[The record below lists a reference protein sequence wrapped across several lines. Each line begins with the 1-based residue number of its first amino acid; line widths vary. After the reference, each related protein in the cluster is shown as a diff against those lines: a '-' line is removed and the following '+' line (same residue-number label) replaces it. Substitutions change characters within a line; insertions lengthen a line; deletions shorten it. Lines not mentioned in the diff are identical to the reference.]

1 MHNIFNVL
9 IIDDHPAIIDIYK
22 IALER
27 LNSIN
32 NDFCFRVE
40 SANTSQEALEKL
52 NYKSTDHQFDLI
64 FLDIRIPPSDDGK
77 ILGGEDLGLKIRE
90 EHDDVKIIV
99 LTSYNDNFLLN
110 NIIKTINPEGFLIKT
125 DFGFDE
131 IVEAIKIVLI
141 DPPYYSRSIIK
152 LLRKQMSNDFT
163 IDSLDRQ
170 LLYHLSIGTKTKDLP
185 DILPLSIAGI
195 ERRKRHLK
203 NALNTGSKDDNVL
216 IQIAKEK
223 GFV

>member
-32 NDFCFRVE
+32 NSFCFRVE
-40 SANTSQEALEKL
+40 SANSCQEALEKL
-52 NYKSTDHQFDLI
+52 NYKSTDFQFDLI

-185 DILPLSIAGI
+185 DVLPLSIAGI

>member
-40 SANTSQEALEKL
+40 SANTCQEALEKL
-52 NYKSTDHQFDLI
+52 NYKSTDYQFDLI

-185 DILPLSIAGI
+185 DVLPLSIAGI

>member
-1 MHNIFNVL
+1 M
-9 IIDDHPAIIDIYK
+9 
-22 IALER
+22 
-27 LNSIN
+27 
-32 NDFCFRVE
+32 
-40 SANTSQEALEKL
+40 

>member
-1 MHNIFNVL
+1 MHNIINVL
-9 IIDDHPAIIDIYK
+9 IIDDHPAIIDSYK
-22 IALER
+22 FALER
-27 LNSIN
+27 LNSTKSE
-32 NDFCFRVE
+32 FYFRIE
-40 SANTSQEALEKL
+40 SATTCQEALEKI
-52 NYKSTDHQFDLI
+52 NANPIDKRFDLI
-64 FLDIRIPPSDDGK
+64 FLDIRIPPSDDRK
-77 ILGGEDLGLKIRE
+77 ILTGEDLGLKIRAE
-90 EHDDVKIIV
+90 YDDVKIIV

-185 DILPLSIAGI
+185 DVLPLSIAGI

-203 NALNTGSKDDNVL
+203 NVLNTGSKDDNVL